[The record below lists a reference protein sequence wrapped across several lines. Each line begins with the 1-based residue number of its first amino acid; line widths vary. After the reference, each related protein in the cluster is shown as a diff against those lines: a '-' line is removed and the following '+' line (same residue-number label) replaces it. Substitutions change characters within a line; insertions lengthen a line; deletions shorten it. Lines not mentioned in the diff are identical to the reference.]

1 MSTIDTRA
9 PFFPN
14 AKPPRPEIASTQGN
28 PRPEI
33 SSTQGAQSLKR
44 NSYQR
49 AQELNDIAQRDAKV
63 TIPESV
69 KDFSRIKKAVD
80 AAPEMDNSAKIADLK
95 ARIQAGTYAPDYDAI
110 ADKLLASEY

>member
-14 AKPPRPEIASTQGN
+14 AKPPRPEIA
-28 PRPEI
+28 
-33 SSTQGAQSLKR
+33 STQGAQSLKR

-69 KDFSRIKKAVD
+69 KDFSRIKKAV
-80 AAPEMDNSAKIADLK
+80 EGSRCCSRN
-95 ARIQAGTYAPDYDAI
+95 
-110 ADKLLASEY
+110 